1 MLSRNLQ
8 ELEKDGIVIRKEFD
22 VIPPHVEYSL
32 SKLGR
37 KLTPALDTLGEW
49 GHQVWLANGKPGDK
63 KD

>member
-1 MLSRNLQ
+1 M
-8 ELEKDGIVIRKEFD
+8 
-22 VIPPHVEYSL
+22 EYSL